1 MLRAHSFIARIYPC
15 GAQLTFVDTLSC
27 NHYTLYSCPPV
38 HELNQTFLEAI
49 VCRDAH
55 YYTGDYVR
63 AVALVEWTQD
73 VEWNRVV
80 MSKFLLRQQCAH
92 GL

>member
-1 MLRAHSFIARIYPC
+1 M
-15 GAQLTFVDTLSC
+15 
-27 NHYTLYSCPPV
+27 
-38 HELNQTFLEAI
+38 EAI

-63 AVALVEWTQD
+63 AVALVERTQD

-80 MSKFLLRQQCAH
+80 MSKFGEAAMYSWIMKAVSCHMGNVTVPYTVMKYADPLLPSS
-92 GL
+92 GG